1 MLRELGE
8 RVESAVLEGVGRTAS
23 RYQERKPLPVD
34 LLESDDAFL
43 AVFDASGATAED
55 VDVHFDENVL
65 AITIERFRDYYDDFE
80 MKLPGRGVSLR
91 GEVELPAGA
100 VVDAREATASVT
112 NYGVL
117 QVRLPKTEDH
127 RGRHSDEP
135 IQLDT
140 DANDDSEASADASDE
155 SAADASDAD
164 TGTDIEAE
172 PAEDDGTDATADEH
186 EDDE

>member
-1 MLRELGE
+1 MLREIGE

-43 AVFDASGATAED
+43 AVFDAPGASAED

-65 AITIERFRDYYDDFE
+65 AVTVERFRDYYEDYE
-80 MKLPGRGVSLR
+80 MKLPGRGVSLH

-100 VVDAREATASVT
+100 AVDARQASATVT
-112 NYGVL
+112 KHGVL

-127 RGRHSDEP
+127 RGRDSDEP
-135 IQLDT
+135 IRLDT
-140 DANDDSEASADASDE
+140 DAD
-155 SAADASDAD
+155 AADDDRPESETDEDAGGDAD
-164 TGTDIEAE
+164 SE
-172 PAEDDGTDATADEH
+172 PAEVDVTDAAATEAGEDEDDGAE
-186 EDDE
+186 E